1 MRSVRRDPKPCVGDV
16 ICYYVRMISES
27 FNDVHMGLVVDEEY
41 DSYLAVNTY
50 KILWST
56 GNISYVR
63 HNLENVILKVV
74 A

>member
-1 MRSVRRDPKPCVGDV
+1 
-16 ICYYVRMISES
+16 MISES

-41 DSYLAVNTY
+41 DSYLSVNTY

-63 HNLENVILKVV
+63 HNLENVILKVI